1 MKVPYSKEPV
11 DFRLMVLVSIRRI
24 RFIIYGICLGALI
37 FGGGYFAARNI
48 FSGRPEYKAEAKV
61 YLQYID
67 NVEIEN
73 IYINKQ
79 TWEDLVYN
87 DIIAEYAADEIGRSL
102 ELDEVKEK
110 VSATLLTDTRIV
122 VVSGQSRSQAEAK
135 MLANKYAAAVCRFAP
150 ELKEI
155 EDARIIQSAGYAEK
169 VGFEDRTWAMSLSGA
184 IFGAIVSAIALF
196 LYFIWDTSICIPST
210 TELRY
215 GIPTLGLTTDQMR
228 KFSIKKDDDYEF
240 EKPKENK
247 KTEFYRLWLQV
258 NFLKITKGLKKIA
271 IVDTSLTDDSHYV
284 INQINSILK
293 EQRNQE
299 ISDIESGKIKKEDA
313 YFSSPDYEIV
323 APGSVNNDPTIAS
336 TAAKCEATI
345 VLIKSGDHN
354 GKMIERAL
362 DLLRLQDANV
372 VGAILY
378 DVNSSLIKSYVFSY
392 FSSSTRKLKENIYN
406 TRNEEAVAEAGEN
419 TYEDVSEP
427 KEEEETTNA

>member
-37 FGGGYFAARNI
+37 FGGGYYAARNI
-48 FSGRPEYKAEAKV
+48 FSGRPEYRAEAKV

-102 ELDEVKEK
+102 EIEEVKEK

-122 VVSGQSRSQAEAK
+122 VVTGQSTSQAEAK
-135 MLANKYAAAVCRFAP
+135 LLANKYASAICRFAP

-155 EDARIIQSAGYAEK
+155 EDARIISNANHAEK
-169 VGFEDRTWAMSLSGA
+169 VGFEDRTWAMSASGA
-184 IFGAIVSAIALF
+184 IFGGIVSAIWLF
-196 LYFIWDTSICIPST
+196 LYFIWDTSIYIPST

-228 KFSIKKDDDYEF
+228 KFSIKKDDNYEF
-240 EKPKENK
+240 EKPRENK

-284 INQINSILK
+284 INLIHSILK
-293 EQRNQE
+293 EQRNKE
-299 ISDIESGKIKKEDA
+299 ISDIECGKLKKEDA
-313 YFSSPDYEIV
+313 YFSSPEYEIV
-323 APGSVNNDPTIAS
+323 APGSVNNDPTIAA

-362 DLLRLQDANV
+362 DLLRLQEANV

-378 DVNSSLIKSYVFSY
+378 DVNSSLIKSYVFST

-406 TRNEEAVAEAGEN
+406 TRNEEAGADN
-419 TYEDVSEP
+419 TYEDIPEVTET
-427 KEEEETTNA
+427 EEDK